1 MRYSVNNK
9 ILRDVTRRIVASVN
23 PRRVLLFGSAARG
36 EMKSE
41 SDLDVLVIMRAPVHR
56 RWTAQK
62 IYRNL
67 HGAGIAVD
75 VVVATDQDIKQYGQK
90 PGTVLNLALQEGVV
104 LYDA

>member
-56 RWTAQK
+56 RRTAQK

-90 PGTVLNLALQEGVV
+90 PGTVLNLALQEGLV